1 MSGRPARSGLHR
13 AGDFRGEL
21 NASERCE
28 CDWLAV
34 VSFPTAAL
42 AILPGAAG
50 NLSRL

>member
-1 MSGRPARSGLHR
+1 MIGRPASSGFPQV
-13 AGDFRGEL
+13 GDFRGEL
-21 NASERCE
+21 NASGRCE

-42 AILPGAAG
+42 AILRGAAG